1 MKDFDP
7 GKTQTIGSDT
17 RKIPAERITASPNE
31 RYHNRNVIGS
41 GGMKIVLQT
50 DDLNVGRSIAMAI
63 SKDASPEKQLRFLEE
78 ARITASLEHPNIVP
92 VHDIGRGRSGVPYFT
107 MKLVHGLSLEQII
120 DGLRKDDP
128 GLQKRFPLH
137 ARLEIFLKV
146 CDAIAF
152 AHSRGI
158 IHLDLKPDNIQVG
171 EYGEVL
177 VLDWGIARRVG
188 DVEPDVPAFPNLS
201 ASVGVTMDGVIR
213 GTPEYMA
220 PEQASGQN
228 SRRGRWT
235 DIYSLGAILYTL
247 IALHTPYEGRTME
260 EILQNVTTGGI
271 TPLSLKDGRRVPAPL
286 EFIVLR
292 AMALSPERRYPS
304 VQALREDIIAYQNG
318 FATVA
323 ENAGLSTRFLLWLK
337 RNRIQ
342 IYVVFSIV
350 LTIGIVLTFVAI
362 HLYTRAL
369 SEQVFG
375 RSEQARIA
383 AERAFSGLES
393 RIRREN
399 LREWKLKFSDD
410 FTEPDFSDRWKFQ
423 LNHRTTLAA
432 SQVRRY
438 VKPAAEG
445 IRVFAMA
452 YPLDMLFSSSLRSND
467 LRMMTEFAVDDAV
480 PGAAV
485 QMTLNNTGFNDGYV
499 FTLYPLQNAYVTLHR
514 GHSEELL
521 AEAKVAHPPVGEAW
535 KVDVI
540 VTSEPEGTALKMS
553 VQGKE
558 VLRFVEPR
566 RVSAL
571 PGRMIPAALSFSK
584 CAATVQSVKLMTL
597 GASIRADIL
606 DIAEQLLR
614 KGSFAAAEELFNE
627 AEESATSPERRKRA
641 ADGLRTARLLQVY
654 RSRIPQWEELL
665 RKNWKGAQIRFNL
678 EYGGFH
684 LLASGDS
691 VRDLSVLKGIPVSG
705 LTLLNARPQSFE
717 PLRGGRL
724 RVLVLRDCR
733 IPDPSPLAS
742 LPLETLVLN
751 RTPAANIEFLRK
763 LNLKH
768 LTLRGCGIESLAPL
782 AGMKLE
788 TLDISRNR
796 IRELRPLLGMPL
808 KSLSAQFNEITSVLP
823 LHKMPLEVLNL
834 SNNRISD
841 IQVLHGLPLRNLNL
855 TGNSI
860 GDISALEG
868 MPLEVLNLAYNR
880 VESLASLAETAG
892 LRALYLEGNRVSDL
906 APLRN
911 MTQLTVLD
919 ASDNRV
925 LSLVPLAQCRMLTDL
940 SLCGNRVA
948 DLLPLKNLTELRSL
962 NCFGNPVAELDPLS
976 TLDLERLFVSGSSVT
991 SFGTLLLRPPRE
1003 FFLFHDAKMERG
1015 SAAHLYERSVA
1026 GEAAMRLR
1034 QQLLVLEAYL
1044 DNSGGRLRNMAY
1056 EINGKRYS
1064 LIPVMMNCES
1074 AQSAAS
1080 RLGAALPAWENS
1092 REQAELFR
1100 ILKTPFWV
1108 DEKTFAE
1115 TVEPHSGCFL
1125 DRRPGRN
1132 GVVVNRDSARVFPL
1146 VLEWK

>member
-213 GTPEYMA
+213 GTPDYMA

-228 SRRGRWT
+228 SRRGLWT

-271 TPLSLKDGRRVPAPL
+271 TPLALKDGRRVPAPL

-410 FTEPDFSDRWKFQ
+410 FT
-423 LNHRTTLAA
+423 
-432 SQVRRY
+432 
-438 VKPAAEG
+438 
-445 IRVFAMA
+445 
-452 YPLDMLFSSSLRSND
+452 
-467 LRMMTEFAVDDAV
+467 
-480 PGAAV
+480 
-485 QMTLNNTGFNDGYV
+485 
-499 FTLYPLQNAYVTLHR
+499 
-514 GHSEELL
+514 
-521 AEAKVAHPPVGEAW
+521 
-535 KVDVI
+535 
-540 VTSEPEGTALKMS
+540 
-553 VQGKE
+553 
-558 VLRFVEPR
+558 FVHY
-566 RVSAL
+566 
-571 PGRMIPAALSFSK
+571 
-584 CAATVQSVKLMTL
+584 Q
-597 GASIRADIL
+597 
-606 DIAEQLLR
+606 
-614 KGSFAAAEELFNE
+614 
-627 AEESATSPERRKRA
+627 
-641 ADGLRTARLLQVY
+641 
-654 RSRIPQWEELL
+654 
-665 RKNWKGAQIRFNL
+665 
-678 EYGGFH
+678 
-684 LLASGDS
+684 
-691 VRDLSVLKGIPVSG
+691 
-705 LTLLNARPQSFE
+705 
-717 PLRGGRL
+717 
-724 RVLVLRDCR
+724 
-733 IPDPSPLAS
+733 
-742 LPLETLVLN
+742 
-751 RTPAANIEFLRK
+751 
-763 LNLKH
+763 
-768 LTLRGCGIESLAPL
+768 
-782 AGMKLE
+782 
-788 TLDISRNR
+788 
-796 IRELRPLLGMPL
+796 
-808 KSLSAQFNEITSVLP
+808 
-823 LHKMPLEVLNL
+823 
-834 SNNRISD
+834 
-841 IQVLHGLPLRNLNL
+841 
-855 TGNSI
+855 
-860 GDISALEG
+860 
-868 MPLEVLNLAYNR
+868 
-880 VESLASLAETAG
+880 
-892 LRALYLEGNRVSDL
+892 
-906 APLRN
+906 
-911 MTQLTVLD
+911 
-919 ASDNRV
+919 
-925 LSLVPLAQCRMLTDL
+925 
-940 SLCGNRVA
+940 
-948 DLLPLKNLTELRSL
+948 
-962 NCFGNPVAELDPLS
+962 NPV
-976 TLDLERLFVSGSSVT
+976 
-991 SFGTLLLRPPRE
+991 
-1003 FFLFHDAKMERG
+1003 
-1015 SAAHLYERSVA
+1015 
-1026 GEAAMRLR
+1026 
-1034 QQLLVLEAYL
+1034 
-1044 DNSGGRLRNMAY
+1044 
-1056 EINGKRYS
+1056 
-1064 LIPVMMNCES
+1064 
-1074 AQSAAS
+1074 
-1080 RLGAALPAWENS
+1080 
-1092 REQAELFR
+1092 
-1100 ILKTPFWV
+1100 
-1108 DEKTFAE
+1108 
-1115 TVEPHSGCFL
+1115 
-1125 DRRPGRN
+1125 
-1132 GVVVNRDSARVFPL
+1132 
-1146 VLEWK
+1146 